1 MNLDMIKQAREIQSK
16 IAHAQKELKKMQI
29 EGEYGKGAVRV
40 VMNGEQR
47 LISIKIDP
55 SLFDVNNNKQL
66 ENYLYKA
73 ITDCQEKVEKAASGV
88 MKQATGGLKIPG
100 LF

>member
-1 MNLDMIKQAREIQSK
+1 MNLDMIQQAREIQSK
-16 IAHAQKELKKMQI
+16 IAHAQKELKKMQVA
-29 EGEYGKGAVRV
+29 GEAGKGAVKV

-55 SLFDVNNNKQL
+55 TLVDVNNNKQL
-66 ENYLYKA
+66 EGTIFKA
-73 ITDCQEKVEKAASGV
+73 IVDCQEKVEKAAAAV